1 MKFSAPAKLLRL
13 VVIGMQ
19 SCLLRTL
26 RASRSALRA
35 GVGQLS
41 GGSRHFAAVPPFKYQ
56 PVRLRAPP
64 SACGR
69 TVACARPVLMTAYA
83 QLFEDASADPTPY
96 RLLTKDYVSV
106 VKGPDGKDVV
116 KVEPEALALLSRQA
130 MVDIAHLLRP
140 AHLQQLSSIL
150 KDPEASE
157 NDRFVALELLKNAN
171 VAAGMVLPSCQDTGT
186 GVCIAKR
193 GLHVLTDG
201 EDESHI
207 SQGIYDAYTQTNLR
221 YSQVAPQ
228 DMFKESNTKTNL
240 PAQIDLFA
248 TKGDAYKFL
257 FMAKGGGS
265 ANKTF
270 LYQQTKALLNEK
282 SLMAFVEEKV
292 LMCILVDACTC
303 RNVVG
308 D

>member
-1 MKFSAPAKLLRL
+1 
-13 VVIGMQ
+13 MQ

-35 GVGQLS
+35 GAGQLS